1 MMVRRL
7 VAGTCVALA
16 VAAASVAAFAAA
28 PPVTSVPQLDIVNYM
43 GQWYEISK
51 YPNRFQK
58 DCRRN
63 TTATYRAWPEGGI
76 EVINRCEQENGK
88 VEEAVGRA
96 RPGKTASQL
105 EVRFAPSWLS
115 FLAWVWAPYWV
126 IQLAPDYRYAV
137 VSEPDREYLWI
148 LARSPTLSPED
159 QRDIMSKLADQGY
172 DTSKLQRTEQ
182 TGNPTQ
188 K

>member
-1 MMVRRL
+1 MMLRR
-7 VAGTCVALA
+7 
-16 VAAASVAAFAAA
+16 VAACCLIMAAATSQAAA
-28 PPVTSVPQLDIVNYM
+28 PAVTSVPQLDVVNYM

-63 TTATYRAWPEGGI
+63 TTATYRTLPEGGI
-76 EVINRCEQENGK
+76 EVVNRCEQDNGK
-88 VEEAVGRA
+88 VDEAVGRA
-96 RPGKTASQL
+96 RPGKSSSQL

-115 FLAWVWAPYWV
+115 FLPWVWAPYWV